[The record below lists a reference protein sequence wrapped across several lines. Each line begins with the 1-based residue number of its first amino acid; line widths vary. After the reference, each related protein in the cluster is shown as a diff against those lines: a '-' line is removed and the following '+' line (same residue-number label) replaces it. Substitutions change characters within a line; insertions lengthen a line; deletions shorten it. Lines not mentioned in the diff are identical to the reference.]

1 MNNCQIPVNFCTSD
15 SVEAFKP
22 VVSKKEVF
30 DSEDKGSEPASN
42 GEVMKPDSDDEGSEP
57 VSNSEVLKPD
67 SDDEGLEPVSN
78 SEAMKPDSDDE
89 AFETDSD
96 DEALET
102 DSEGKESFFSAG
114 PEPGNQRRDSKKA
127 NRFWWISS
135 LGELKLEQS
144 SRILDQNS
152 QDF

>member
-22 VVSKKEVF
+22 VVSKNEVF
-30 DSEDKGSEPASN
+30 DSGDKGSEPASN
-42 GEVMKPDSDDEGSEP
+42 GEVMKPDSDDEG
-57 VSNSEVLKPD
+57 
-67 SDDEGLEPVSN
+67 LEPVSN
-78 SEAMKPDSDDE
+78 SEAMKPDSDDEAFETDSDDE

-114 PEPGNQRRDSKKA
+114 PEPGNQRMDSKKA
-127 NRFWWISS
+127 NRF
-135 LGELKLEQS
+135 
-144 SRILDQNS
+144 
-152 QDF
+152 